1 MATSIFFTESRDFKL
16 IKDRILTH
24 EDYYLVYIF
33 ADTSNIKIPK
43 ELIKELPI
51 YGNNLIWVD
60 TAYMD
65 STDISHH
72 IVFTIGQLVDPEE
85 EINFYLVSRSAKL
98 EKTIVFLRNQGIPAE
113 LISGLPEKTKPV
125 KTKGAGKRGR
135 PKKAAAVE
143 ESVPAPAKKRG
154 RPARPA
160 AEKAVVADA
169 EPKKRGRKKLTA
181 PAEPKTDK
189 KRGRPK
195 KEAAAIVEAVP
206 AAPKKRGRPAKE
218 KPVKVVAEKKP
229 KEKKVK
235 ETKETKKAAKK
246 PVKKA
251 KAKKAKVK
259 KVVSK
264 GPKPSKPRKVKP
276 ITEGEINAKLESFK
290 VSDSIASKA
299 LSDLFG
305 MRKTERPKQLKT
317 LVERIARTTLE
328 DETVV
333 ERLIDQMVSL
343 GIIEVDTTNG
353 KVQYKD

>member
-24 EDYYLVYIF
+24 EDYYLVYIY

-60 TAYMD
+60 TAHMD
-65 STDISHH
+65 SADISHH

-113 LISGLPEKTKPV
+113 LISEAPEKAKPA
-125 KTKGAGKRGR
+125 KAKNTGKRGR
-135 PKKAAAVE
+135 PKKAAPVNKE
-143 ESVPAPAKKRG
+143 IPAKGKKRG
-154 RPARPA
+154 RPAKPV
-160 AEKAVVADA
+160 AEKAAVTDA
-169 EPKKRGRKKLTA
+169 EPKKRGRKKAAA

-195 KEAAAIVEAVP
+195 KAEAAVVEAVP
-206 AAPKKRGRPAKE
+206 VAPKKRGRPAKE
-218 KPVKVVAEKKP
+218 KPVKEAAEKKP

-235 ETKETKKAAKK
+235 EKKEPKKAAKK

-259 KVVSK
+259 KAAPK

-276 ITEGEINAKLESFK
+276 ITESEINAKLEGFK
-290 VSDSIASKA
+290 VTDSIASKA

-305 MRKTERPKQLKT
+305 MRKTERPKQLKN
-317 LVERIARTTLE
+317 LVDRIARTTLE

-333 ERLIDQMVSL
+333 ERLIDQMVSM
-343 GIIEVDTTNG
+343 GIIEVDSASG